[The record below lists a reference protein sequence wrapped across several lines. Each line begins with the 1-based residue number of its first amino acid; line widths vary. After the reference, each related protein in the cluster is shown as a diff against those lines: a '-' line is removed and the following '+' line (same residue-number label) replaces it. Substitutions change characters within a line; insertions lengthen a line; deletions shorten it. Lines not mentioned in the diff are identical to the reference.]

1 MNIKHKTIDRV
12 RITGPQA
19 DNAKAYAYLQRHDY
33 HIRRSGPKM
42 IGPGR
47 CDPSRFAIT
56 AERELPNSAGEV
68 RRNAVT
74 STGLLGGPNG
84 GSK

>member
-19 DNAKAYAYLQRHDY
+19 DSPKAYAYLQRHDY
-33 HIRRSGPKM
+33 HITRSGPKM

-56 AERELPNSAGEV
+56 AERELPNKVQA
-68 RRNAVT
+68 
-74 STGLLGGPNG
+74 
-84 GSK
+84 

>member
-33 HIRRSGPKM
+33 HITRSGPKM

-56 AERELPNSAGEV
+56 AERELPSARLDRQEEA
-68 RRNAVT
+68 R
-74 STGLLGGPNG
+74 
-84 GSK
+84 